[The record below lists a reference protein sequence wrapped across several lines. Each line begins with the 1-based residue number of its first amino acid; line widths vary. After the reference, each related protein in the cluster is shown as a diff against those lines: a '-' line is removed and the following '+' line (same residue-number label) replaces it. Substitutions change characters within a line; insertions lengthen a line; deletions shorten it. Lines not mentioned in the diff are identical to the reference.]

1 MSIEIRILQAADTR
15 VLENVAPDVF
25 DDPIVLQ
32 AAQGFLNDPRHHL
45 AVAIENEMVI
55 GFASAV
61 HYLHPDKTRP
71 EFWVNE
77 VGVSVAYQHR
87 GIGKALMQALFDVAR
102 SVGCLEAWVL
112 TERENQPAM
121 GFYKS
126 LGGEEEQQDTVMF
139 TFHLDATHTNK
150 HR

>member
-1 MSIEIRILQAADTR
+1 MSIEIRVLQAADTL
-15 VLENVAPDVF
+15 VLQNVASGVF

-32 AAQGFLNDPRHHL
+32 AAQGFLNDPHHHL
-45 AVAIENEMVI
+45 VVAIENGIVI
-55 GFASAV
+55 GFASAL

-77 VGVSVAYQHR
+77 VGVSPVHQNR
-87 GIGKALMQALFDVAR
+87 GVGKALMQAFFDLAR
-102 SVGCLEAWVL
+102 NLGCIEAWVL
-112 TERENQPAM
+112 TERKNQLAM

-139 TFHLDATHTNK
+139 TFHLSETPD
-150 HR
+150 